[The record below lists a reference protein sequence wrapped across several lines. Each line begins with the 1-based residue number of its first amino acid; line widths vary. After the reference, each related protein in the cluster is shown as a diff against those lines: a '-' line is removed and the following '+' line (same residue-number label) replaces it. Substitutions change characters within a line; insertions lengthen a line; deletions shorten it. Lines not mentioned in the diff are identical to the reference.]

1 MDLISLIVPVYNEE
15 EAVPVFY
22 EEFNKFSLTMDYV
35 KFELLFIIDGSKDNT
50 YDVVKDLAKK
60 DKRVRYVL
68 FSRNFGKDAAMYAG
82 FEHALGDYVTVMDVD
97 LQDPLYLL
105 KDMYNA
111 VKNEGYDSAAAR
123 RTSRKGDPAIR
134 NFFAD
139 RFYKLM
145 SKVTKME
152 VPSGARDYR
161 LMNRKMLNS
170 VLQVQEKVRFLKGI
184 YAWVGYKTK
193 WIGYENVTRTKGKTQ
208 WSFWKLFKNYIVG
221 ILAFSNVPIFLT
233 MIFGFVFLAIS
244 IILLI
249 IALILAIIGNEV
261 GTSLIIS
268 DVIFFVGGT
277 QLLLVGIIGNYI
289 GKIYTEVQNRPIY
302 IAKETEKDIK

>member
-1 MDLISLIVPVYNEE
+1 MDKISLIIPVYNEE

-22 EEFNKFSLTMDYV
+22 KEFDKFSKVMNYV
-35 KFELLFIIDGSKDNT
+35 EFEVIFVIDGSKDNT
-50 YDVVKDLAKK
+50 YEVVKDLSKN
-60 DKRVRYVL
+60 DRRIRYVL

-82 FEHALGDYVTVMDVD
+82 FEHAKGDYVTVMDVD

-105 KDMYNA
+105 ESMYNA

-193 WIGYENVTRTKGKTQ
+193 WIGYENVTRSSGKTQ
-208 WSFWKLFKNYIVG
+208 WSFWKLFKNYIIG
-221 ILAFSNVPIFLT
+221 ILAFSNMPIFLT
-233 MIFGFVFLAIS
+233 MIFGGIFCIVSLIL
-244 IILLI
+244 LLI
-249 IALILAIIGNEV
+249 ILIIAIIGSEFSS
-261 GTSLIIS
+261 TLLIAAL
-268 DVIFFVGGT
+268 IFFVGGS
-277 QLLLVGIIGNYI
+277 QLLLVGIIGNYV

-302 IAKETEKDIK
+302 IAKETEEDVK